1 MILNDIRLRSIPWIR
16 IARRTLGALVG
27 ETSLRLQFDEREHVF
42 SRVADFDFA
51 IAPRT
56 AVPPLRLAE
65 LMQRPTAALVAECD
79 TLRTLELKLTGIVE
93 DRVEHGISIA
103 ATLRKTGVM
112 MFSKDHG
119 WRAIFANLLETTNHG
134 EDYLR
139 VALTRYVEY
148 LAARRDSLRN
158 IVALR
163 AADTAAEART
173 TLFEAPPLN
182 TRETAITE
190 PMRRL
195 PHGRAVMLR
204 LEQGREIAIRLARH
218 SFALAHGRDWA
229 LVTDDGQRFTLRRGI
244 NTIGRSRENDVKVN
258 STLRNIS
265 RRHLLLETVGQ
276 DAVMVTD
283 LSSAGTFIPP
293 TAIAS

>member
-1 MILNDIRLRSIPWIR
+1 MLERLAARRRLR
-16 IARRTLGALVG
+16 
-27 ETSLRLQFDEREHVF
+27 LRLDEREHLYT
-42 SRVADFDFA
+42 SLAEFDFA
-51 IAPRT
+51 VSSRT
-56 AVPPLRLAE
+56 AVPALRLAE
-65 LMQRPTAALVAECD
+65 LMHRPAAELVAESD
-79 TLRTLELKLTGIVE
+79 TLRTLELKLTGIIE
-93 DRVEHGISIA
+93 DRLEHGISIA
-103 ATLRKTGVM
+103 ATLRQTGVM

-119 WRAIFANLLETTNHG
+119 WRAIFTSLLETARGH

-139 VALTRYVEY
+139 VALTRYVDY
-148 LAARRDSLRN
+148 LAARRDTLRTL
-158 IVALR
+158 VALR

-173 TLFEAPPLN
+173 TVFEAPPPAVS
-182 TRETAITE
+182 ETAITE

-204 LEQGREIAIRLARH
+204 LEEGREIAIRLARH

-229 LVTDDGQRFTLRRGI
+229 LVTDDGQRYTLRRGI

-265 RRHLLLETVGQ
+265 RRHLLLETVGP

-283 LSSAGTFIPP
+283 LSSSGTFIPP
-293 TAIAS
+293 AAIAS